1 MERFYLEEANIKRKN
16 EAIDYIKEH
25 IEYNSEPAGTSGLD
39 NEYENYEK
47 WLEKLELMKNIE
59 TCPRNSCIGREY
71 FLIRENDNR
80 LVGMI
85 TLRWNLNDWMIK
97 YGGHIGYGIRP
108 TERNKGYNKINLYL
122 CLLKAKEIGLDKV
135 IITALDNNYGSINTI
150 KVLGGVLENKIKY
163 YKDENKLLG
172 RYWIDVNEALEKYK
186 EVYKKKILL
195 ND

>member
-59 TCPRNSCIGREY
+59 TCPNNSCIGREY

-85 TLRWNLNDWMIK
+85 NLRWNLNDWMIK

-135 IITALDNNYGSINTI
+135 IITALDNNHGSIKTI
-150 KVLGGVLENKIKY
+150 KVLGGVLVNKIKY

-186 EVYKKKILL
+186 EVYKKKILVKE
-195 ND
+195 